1 MSTKENLI
9 ALYTIV
15 RKEYDRIIRIW
26 MQTLLPP
33 AITMSLYFLIF
44 GKLVGSKIGNIDSYS
59 YIDFIIP
66 GLIMMSVITN
76 SYNNVV
82 SSFFMMKFQKSI
94 EELLVS
100 TISPI
105 LIVIGY
111 SLGGVVRGLLVGIIV
126 LGVSFFFTNIQL
138 YNVWIFSSIIFLT
151 SLLFS
156 LAGLTNAILANKFDD
171 ISIIPTFILTPLTYL
186 GGIFYSVNNLPDIW
200 KSVSTLNPILYM
212 VNAFR
217 YGFLGITDVNI
228 FISYLI
234 VSLLIVFLFLLNY
247 YLIKTGYKIKQ

>member
-1 MSTKENLI
+1 MTFAENFI

-15 RKEYDRIIRIW
+15 KREYTRIMRIW

-33 AITMSLYFLIF
+33 AITMLLYFLIF
-44 GKLVGSKIGNIDSYS
+44 GKLVGSQIGNIHSFT

-100 TISPI
+100 PVSPL

-111 SLGGVVRGLLVGIIV
+111 SLGGVVRGVFVGIIV
-126 LGVSFFFTNIQL
+126 LLVSLLFSTIPI
-138 YNVWIFSSIIFLT
+138 YNLWIVIEILVLT
-151 SLLFS
+151 SFLFS
-156 LAGLTNAILANKFDD
+156 LAGLTNAIFANRFDD

-186 GGIFYSVNNLPDIW
+186 GGIFYSVNQLPAFW
-200 KSVSTLNPILYM
+200 KTVSALNPILYM

-217 YGFLGITDVNI
+217 YGFLGVTDVSI
-228 FISYLI
+228 PLAF
-234 VSLLIVFLFLLNY
+234 LLVFLFTMVLFFANW
-247 YLIKTGYKIKQ
+247 YLIRIGYKIKQ